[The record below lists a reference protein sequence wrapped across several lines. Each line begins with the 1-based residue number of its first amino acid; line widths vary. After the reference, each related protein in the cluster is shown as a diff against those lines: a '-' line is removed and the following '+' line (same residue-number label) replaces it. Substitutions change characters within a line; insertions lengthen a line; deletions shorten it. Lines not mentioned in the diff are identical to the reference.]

1 MDMSKQLHSAPAA
14 PTPTILQ
21 AIVTRR
27 CVTARY
33 NRQLVTLAPHVLFT
47 KHDALHVGAV
57 TVERD
62 GAPPRESRLGVFKLD
77 GLDAIAITERQFAVS
92 DLWQVADERFAGKA
106 LLAVEG

>member
-1 MDMSKQLHSAPAA
+1 MAAHPHAAPPA
-14 PTPTILQ
+14 PTPTILE

-62 GAPPRESRLGVFKLD
+62 GALPREPKLGVFKLD
-77 GLDAIAITERQFAVS
+77 GLGAIALTEREFAVS
-92 DLWQVADERFAGKA
+92 DLWQVGDERFAGKA
-106 LLAVEG
+106 LLAVEP